1 MPSTPPLPSRDS
13 ALELMQQYTAS
24 DSLRKHMLA
33 VEAAMRAYARKYG
46 EDEERWGLAG
56 LMHDF
61 DYERYPNAG
70 HSPTEEHPAEGVRVL
85 RERGF
90 PEDVLQAILG
100 HAVYTGVARETR
112 MAKALFAVDE
122 LTGLITATALVRPSR
137 SVHEVEA
144 KSVRK
149 KMKDKAFARGVS
161 REDVLLG
168 ASELEEELDEHI
180 QFVIDA
186 MRGSAEEL
194 GLAGSAAAGSVPGS
208 GEVGGG

>member
-1 MPSTPPLPSRDS
+1 MPAPLPTRSD
-13 ALELMQQYTAS
+13 ALALMHEYTAS

-33 VEAAMRAYARKYG
+33 VEAAMRAYAAKYG
-46 EDEERWGLAG
+46 EDPEHWGLAG

-61 DYERYPNAG
+61 DYERFPNDA
-70 HSPTEEHPAEGVRVL
+70 HSATEEHPAEGVRIL
-85 RERGF
+85 RARGF

-100 HAVYTGVARETR
+100 HATYTGVARETV

-122 LTGLITATALVRPSR
+122 LTGLITATALVKPSR
-137 SVHEVEA
+137 SVHDVDA
-144 KSVRK
+144 RSVRK

-168 ASELEEELDEHI
+168 AQELGVELDDHI

-186 MRGSAEEL
+186 MRGVAPAL
-194 GLAGSAAAGSVPGS
+194 GLAGTGAGG
-208 GEVGGG
+208 

>member
-1 MPSTPPLPSRDS
+1 MPSTLPSRDS
-13 ALELMQQYTAS
+13 ALELMHQYTAS

-70 HSPTEEHPAEGVRVL
+70 HSPTEGVRML

-168 ASELEEELDEHI
+168 ASELAVELDEHI

-194 GLAGSAAAGSVPGS
+194 GLAGSAAAGSAPGS